1 MGTLAFVAVVA
12 AAVFYGIAVYNKLM
26 RLRNT
31 SDSAWSDIDVQ
42 LKKRHDLVPNLVETV
57 KGYAAHEQGLFQKVT
72 ETRSAAMQATGPAE
86 AGRAETRFQAALR
99 GLFAVAE
106 AYPDLKASGN
116 FAQLQGQLK
125 EVEDGIEA
133 ARRYYNA
140 VVRDLNTAVQQFPSN
155 LVAGRF
161 GVGLREYFELEAPA
175 EERAP
180 VKVSF

>member
-12 AAVFYGIAVYNKLM
+12 AVVFYGVAVYNKLM
-26 RLRNT
+26 RLRNA
-31 SDSAWSDIDVQ
+31 SDSAWSDMDVQ

-72 ETRSAAMQATGPAE
+72 ETRSAAMRATGPVDT
-86 AGRAETRFQAALR
+86 GRAETRFQAALR

-116 FAQLQGQLK
+116 FTQLQVQLK

>member
-1 MGTLAFVAVVA
+1 MGTFALVA
-12 AAVFYGIAVYNKLM
+12 AVAAVLLYAVAVYNKLM
-26 RLRNT
+26 RLRNA

-72 ETRSAAMQATGPAE
+72 EARSAAMRATGPAE
-86 AGRAETRFQAALR
+86 TGRAESRFQAALR

-106 AYPDLKASGN
+106 AYPELKASGN

-155 LVAGRF
+155 LVAGRC
-161 GVGLREYFELEAPA
+161 GVRLRDYFQLDAA
-175 EERAP
+175 DERAP